1 MDKEKLKV
9 YTCSSVGIDYFLFL
23 NKTISEAGFDSEPL
37 FLITEEDYRKL
48 AKQKGFR
55 KIWLRIKMYVLYPL
69 MLIQKGFKSEKGS
82 VFVVSSNTFFAPY
95 LVHLILKI
103 KKVKVIHLLYDLFP
117 DALEV
122 AGSIKPDSFFSKM
135 IGKAMIRSQRNCE
148 STVYLGNFLMKHAEN
163 RWGKAKISKVIDIST
178 DLTLY
183 GNELKSL
190 ISKDKIIIH
199 YGGQLGHLHD
209 ADSIIDSIK
218 FICSSDIAEKVEF
231 NFYVSGTQAL
241 FLKESLKEYPVK
253 IISAV
258 PSSQWRNDINNF
270 HIGLV
275 SLSPGGASVCLPSK
289 TYGMMAGG
297 LSILAICPQWSD
309 LSNLVTKLDAGWVI
323 NNSIHINEKDLY
335 TTNYLQEIKD
345 FRNKKEIISDFYLC
359 LKNILKDKELLEIK
373 RQNAFNGVRSDFNIR
388 SLSEKWKDVISNTN

>member
-135 IGKAMIRSQRNCE
+135 IGKVMIKSQRNCE

>member
-1 MDKEKLKV
+1 MDKKKLKV
-9 YTCSSVGIDYFLFL
+9 YTASSVGVDYFLFL

-37 FLITEEDYRKL
+37 FLITEGDYRKL
-48 AKQKGFR
+48 AKKKGFR
-55 KIWLRIKMYVLYPL
+55 KIWLRVKMYILYPM
-69 MLIQKGFKSEKGS
+69 MLIQKGLKSEKGS

-95 LVHLILKI
+95 LVHLILRI
-103 KKVKVIHLLYDLFP
+103 KKIKVIHLLYDLFP

-122 AGSIKPDSFFSKM
+122 AGTIRTDSFFSRM
-135 IGKAMIRSQRNCE
+135 IGEIMIKSQKNCE

-163 RWGKAKISKVIDIST
+163 RWGKAKISTVIDIST

-183 GNELKSL
+183 SNKLKSL
-190 ISKDKIIIH
+190 ISKEKIIIH

-218 FICSSDIAEKVEF
+218 FVCSSDISEKVEF

-253 IISAV
+253 IISAIT
-258 PSSQWRNDINNF
+258 SHQWRIDINDF

-309 LSNLVTKLDAGWVI
+309 LSNLVTSLDAGWII
-323 NNSIHINEKDLY
+323 NNSKYLNEKELY
-335 TTNYLQEIKD
+335 TTNYLQEIKKLRSKD
-345 FRNKKEIISDFYLC
+345 EIVSDFYLC
-359 LKNILKDKELLEIK
+359 LKNILEDKELLETK
-373 RQNAFNGVRSDFNIR
+373 RQNAFNGVRSNFNIN
-388 SLSEKWKDVISNTN
+388 SLSEKWEDMIFNIN

>member
-1 MDKEKLKV
+1 MDKKKLKV
-9 YTCSSVGIDYFLFL
+9 YTASSVGVDYFLFL

-95 LVHLILKI
+95 LVHVILRI

-258 PSSQWRNDINNF
+258 PSHQWRNDINNF

-275 SLSPGGASVCLPSK
+275 SLSPGGAK
-289 TYGMMAGG
+289 
-297 LSILAICPQWSD
+297 
-309 LSNLVTKLDAGWVI
+309 
-323 NNSIHINEKDLY
+323 
-335 TTNYLQEIKD
+335 
-345 FRNKKEIISDFYLC
+345 
-359 LKNILKDKELLEIK
+359 
-373 RQNAFNGVRSDFNIR
+373 
-388 SLSEKWKDVISNTN
+388 